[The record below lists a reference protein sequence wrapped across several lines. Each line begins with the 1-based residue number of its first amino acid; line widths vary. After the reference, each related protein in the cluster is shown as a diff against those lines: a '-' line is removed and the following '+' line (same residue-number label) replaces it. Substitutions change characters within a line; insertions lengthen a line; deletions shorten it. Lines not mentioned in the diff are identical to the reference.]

1 LVLAATGV
9 LMSWLLN
16 RGLAPLRDL
25 ASGAAQVSVTSWDFS
40 PPESARM
47 TKELTPLIAA
57 LESVLLGLKRSFEQ
71 QKRFVSDA
79 AHELKTSVA
88 VVKSS
93 LQLLQMKQRTTE
105 EYEAGLERCLSDCA
119 RMEQMVAQMLM
130 LARVEED
137 KVSESLNLRADV
149 RLCVEEVTGRLGA
162 MAESN
167 RTSIVTRCHE
177 SFIARVDSEL
187 FKLLC
192 INLLTN
198 ALQHSPP
205 DSIITVDIRRLGDLA
220 EMRVSDNGDGIAP
233 EDLPHVFE
241 RFFRSDPSRS
251 RRTGGTGLGLAIC
264 TAIADKFNGSIEIT
278 SKLNEGTTVLVRF
291 PLANSAEAD
300 STAPHR

>member
-1 LVLAATGV
+1 
-9 LMSWLLN
+9 
-16 RGLAPLRDL
+16 
-25 ASGAAQVSVTSWDFS
+25 
-40 PPESARM
+40 
-47 TKELTPLIAA
+47 
-57 LESVLLGLKRSFEQ
+57 
-71 QKRFVSDA
+71 
-79 AHELKTSVA
+79 
-88 VVKSS
+88 
-93 LQLLQMKQRTTE
+93 
-105 EYEAGLERCLSDCA
+105 
-119 RMEQMVAQMLM
+119 
-130 LARVEED
+130 
-137 KVSESLNLRADV
+137 
-149 RLCVEEVTGRLGA
+149 
-162 MAESN
+162 
-167 RTSIVTRCHE
+167 
-177 SFIARVDSEL
+177 
-187 FKLLC
+187 LC